1 MRGHGMKARTTQEGH
16 VAAQAQGVYVQDLSV
31 VYTANGR
38 PFTALSSLSLDIAP
52 SEFVCLLGPSGCG
65 KTTLLNVMG
74 GFVQPTTGSV
84 LIGDQ
89 PAQSKSLARGV
100 VFQEYALFP
109 WRTAVRNVE
118 FGMEVNGIDKVARR
132 DRAMEFLELVGLEKF
147 GDSYPHELSGGMKQR
162 VAIARALAY
171 DPELLLMDEPFGA
184 LDAFTRDEL
193 QRMLTDVWQKT
204 GKTVVYVTHNITE
217 AVFLA
222 DRVVAF
228 QSNPGRLKEVIDID
242 LERPRNPF
250 SAAFT
255 ELESHV
261 TGLVHEELLVD
272 KQTR

>member
-1 MRGHGMKARTTQEGH
+1 MTSSPTAGSSG
-16 VAAQAQGVYVQDLSV
+16 AQIGSGGAQGVFVRNLSV
-31 VYTANGR
+31 EYSTNGR
-38 PFTALSSLSLDIAP
+38 SFTALSSLSLDVEA

-74 GFVQPTTGSV
+74 GFVEPTTGTV
-84 LIGDQ
+84 HIGDK

-118 FGMEVNGIDKVARR
+118 FGMEVIKVDKAERR
-132 DRAMEFLELVGLEKF
+132 ARAMGFLGLVGLEKF
-147 GDSYPHELSGGMKQR
+147 ADAYPHELSGGMKQR

-171 DPELLLMDEPFGA
+171 EPELLLMDEPFGA

-217 AVFLA
+217 AIFLA

-228 QSNPGRLKEVIDID
+228 QSNPGRLKEIIPID
-242 LERPRNPF
+242 LPRPRDPF
-250 SAAFT
+250 SAEFT
-255 ELESHV
+255 KLESHV
-261 TGLVHEELLVD
+261 TGLVHEELAAGPAV
-272 KQTR
+272 